1 MRDLT
6 FFPFLRDEDD
16 EAPSAKRPNIFNI
29 DDSELGSQDILLS
42 EYKRKAKGEQPYAPA
57 SAQYVHVANWGS
69 CLFRRSGPVP
79 EAVPIS
85 LDEGVETIGEAYV
98 EEEGHE
104 VAERKLGTSRLLGG
118 RVTDAYQTEH
128 VVL

>member
-1 MRDLT
+1 M
-6 FFPFLRDEDD
+6 
-16 EAPSAKRPNIFNI
+16 
-29 DDSELGSQDILLS
+29 
-42 EYKRKAKGEQPYAPA
+42 
-57 SAQYVHVANWGS
+57 
-69 CLFRRSGPVP
+69 P

-128 VVL
+128 VVLWKGTWARQKQQQKAEKLMPDKEPPSSEGTAWCLVLDLKGDAS